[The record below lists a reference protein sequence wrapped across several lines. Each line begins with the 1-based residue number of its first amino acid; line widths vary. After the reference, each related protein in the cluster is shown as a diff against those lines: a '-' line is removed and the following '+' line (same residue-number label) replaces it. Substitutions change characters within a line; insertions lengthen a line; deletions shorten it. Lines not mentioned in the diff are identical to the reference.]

1 LITKFN
7 NERIVLHSKDSFKC
21 ILLYIFILLYFN
33 HHVKMKRTWGRKM
46 CCTRAIKI
54 TTSIFA
60 RKYYDQN
67 NTERILSF
75 VILTNRDCKILTNGR
90 FVQINYLFVIFLK
103 TYYLY
108 LQLTERTFKR
118 IKLICNFNVDKLES
132 LTFFVLDLK

>member
-1 LITKFN
+1 
-7 NERIVLHSKDSFKC
+7 
-21 ILLYIFILLYFN
+21 
-33 HHVKMKRTWGRKM
+33 M